1 MPQTAIIRRITMALA
16 ALTISAGAF
25 ATDRIIEVPAPTPGA
40 DMTGT
45 IRQALTDAGAVKDG
59 KVTVVFQPGAV
70 YNISRSAATA
80 LVRHVSNT
88 TTRGENPDPTK
99 HFGLWLHG
107 MKNVTVD
114 GRGATLLTH
123 GEMTAIGI
131 DSCTNVTITNLN
143 IDAADPSVPEMRVVS
158 RTDSTLTTRVVPP
171 SRYSIN
177 PQGKLY
183 WEGEGWQFTGGIA
196 QLWGNGYTL
205 RCPSPMDRYRYA
217 STDSRGN
224 IVWHYD
230 AGQAPE
236 CAPGMVY
243 QMRHSIRNEVAT
255 FINRSERV
263 TLSDMNYRFL
273 GNFGIVAQMSSDI
286 TYDRVRCLPDPA
298 SGRTCAGFAD
308 FMQVSGCRGKVRI
321 TRCDFAGAHDD
332 PINIHGTH
340 LKVVKCEG
348 NTVDV
353 RFMHGQTRG
362 FENYLPG
369 DEIAVTDPHSLL
381 RGARAKVKSISQLSD
396 TDYRLTLDRSLE
408 DAINALGGDAV
419 IDNISANPEVE
430 ITYNTF
436 TLTPT
441 RGILLTTSG
450 KTIIAHNTFIKIPMA
465 SILIADDARSW
476 FESGPVRDV
485 TIRNNRFI
493 DCSSPVILIAPENDK
508 DLGPVHSGI
517 RIIDNDFIFNSPST
531 QKPVLIEAR
540 GIKDL
545 KIKDNRSNVQSRLN
559 IND

>member
-1 MPQTAIIRRITMALA
+1 MALA

-45 IRQALTDAGAVKDG
+45 IRQVLNEAGAVKNS

-131 DSCTNVTITNLN
+131 DSCTNVTITNFN

-158 RTDSTLTTRVVPP
+158 RTDSTLTTSVVPP

-177 PQGKLY
+177 SQGKLY
-183 WEGEGWQFTGGIA
+183 WEGNGWQFTGGIA

-205 RCPSPMDRYRYA
+205 RCASPMDRYRYA
-217 STDSRGN
+217 LTDSRGN
-224 IVWHYD
+224 LVWHYD

-308 FMQVSGCRGKVRI
+308 FMQVSGCRGKVKI

-381 RGARAKVKSISQLSD
+381 RGARAKVKSIRQLSD

-408 DAINALGGDAV
+408 EAINALGGDAV

-450 KTIIAHNTFIKIPMA
+450 KTVIAHNTFIKIPMA

-476 FESGPVRDV
+476 FESGPVCDV

-493 DCSSPVILIAPENDK
+493 DCASPVILIAPENDK
-508 DLGPVHSGI
+508 DLGPVHSGV
-517 RIIDNDFIFNSPST
+517 RITDNDFIFSASGP
-531 QKPVLIEAR
+531 QKPVLIEAH
-540 GIKDL
+540 GTKDL
-545 KIKDNRSNVQSRLN
+545 KINGNRSNIPSGLN
-559 IND
+559 IKN